1 MCLPDSAKLHFSFT
15 FALFLPGQVY
25 IKLVLA
31 RTSAQ
36 RGLFILAKK
45 YLEIGRA
52 PFARQIS
59 QRQFKEISNS
69 YQKMRGSQ

>member
-1 MCLPDSAKLHFSFT
+1 MCLPDGAKLHFSFT

-31 RTSAQ
+31 RTAQ

-45 YLEIGRA
+45 YLKIGASAICDTGLSR
-52 PFARQIS
+52 
-59 QRQFKEISNS
+59 FKEISN
-69 YQKMRGSQ
+69 G